1 MTAYVKENGIWK
13 KSNISSVKVDGEWK
27 KTKKGFVKVD
37 GVWKRFFSAGNEIT
51 SDIGEQTD
59 YVKIVDGE
67 EQTWRLWTWDGAG
80 ADGEATASFEV
91 VTSIADFE
99 ILLLGMGGCAP
110 GDTGM
115 GGGGGGWVKATVSKD
130 EMPEGTYNFTLGQ
143 YYRDSQGSAV
153 FSLNVTS
160 QLQILDTT
168 LTATRGGNGGVRNG
182 GSSGSGGGGGTGAV
196 SGTITSFSTGSGGA
210 GGYNYGSGG
219 SAGVYSSISGEE
231 LDYCG
236 GGGSGAFKTTVTT
249 YGGPGWD
256 SNLNGRANASGGG
269 GANMGA
275 NRPVGEIGGGGKRG
289 GGAGGSSYHQYKY
302 QPGSNG
308 VLMISYRID

>member
-1 MTAYVKENGIWK
+1 MTAYIKENGIWK
-13 KSNISSVKVDGEWK
+13 KSNLSSVKVSGEWK
-27 KTKKGFVKVD
+27 KTKKGFVKVN

-51 SDIGEQTD
+51 SSIGEQTD
-59 YVKIVDGE
+59 YIKIISGE

-91 VTSIADFE
+91 GTSIADFE
-99 ILLLGMGGCAP
+99 VLLLGMGGCAP

-143 YYRDSQGSAV
+143 YYRDAQGSAV
-153 FSLNVTS
+153 SLTVTS
-160 QLQILDTT
+160 QLDILDTT
-168 LTATRGGNGGVRNG
+168 LTATQGGNGGTINAAVQG
-182 GSSGSGGGGGTGAV
+182 KGGGGGTGAL
-196 SGTITSFSTGSGGA
+196 SGELINFSTGTGGNGGNNYSSGGA
-210 GGYNYGSGG
+210 
-219 SAGVYSSISGEE
+219 AGTYSSISGEE

-236 GGGSGAFKTTVTT
+236 GGGSGGFPTTVTT
-249 YGGPGWD
+249 YGGPGWN
-256 SNLNGRANASGGG
+256 SSLNGKVNASGGY
-269 GANMGA
+269 GANKGGTA
-275 NRPVGEIGGGGKRG
+275 TVGEIGGGGKRG
-289 GGAGGSSYHQYKY
+289 GGAGGSSFNQYKI